1 MRQKVHEKGEGKKV
15 KPSHLPIHLI
25 LSDLKPKGEEV
36 KAKNGNRLIYALRAR
51 KATCLFKN
59 STSSSSN
66 SPLFERKQT
75 RPQPSLRSTRRS
87 TCSLLGFAHLSGRKI
102 SHGSTQ
108 RAKQQR
114 SKSASDKRGNRFFH
128 RPIHTT
134 LTKKRGV
141 ACVFTFFI
149 LSIRFILLY
158 LHAELLCAF
167 RIDVQRFA
175 LSSPSRHCGTD
186 GFRNQKRSTHPAVSS
201 KRGTP
206 LATK

>member
-1 MRQKVHEKGEGKKV
+1 MRVTRAKSALVYSKTPLLFPQTPRFSKENKRVHNQASEARDEA
-15 KPSHLPIHLI
+15 LALI
-25 LSDLKPKGEEV
+25 
-36 KAKNGNRLIYALRAR
+36 
-51 KATCLFKN
+51 
-59 STSSSSN
+59 
-66 SPLFERKQT
+66 
-75 RPQPSLRSTRRS
+75 
-87 TCSLLGFAHLSGRKI
+87 LGFAHLSGRKI

-128 RPIHTT
+128 WPIHTT

-141 ACVFTFFI
+141 VRVFTFFV

-167 RIDVQRFA
+167 RIDAQRFA
-175 LSSPSRHCGTD
+175 LSSPSGRRDTD
-186 GFRNQKRSTHPAVSS
+186 GFRPQKRSPLPAVSS